1 MSDITSRAQHPTPLH
16 ARTAE
21 LCTTNSWTEECG
33 FTIPALYTSPR
44 EEHEALTARVTLSD
58 LSARQCWLI
67 DGADAAAFLSVLT
80 VSDAARIEP
89 GQTARTLW
97 CDDTGFV
104 RGEGL
109 LARFAAT
116 TFELSTTVRDFAW
129 VNDALRGF
137 DVKLVNAT
145 GSRAVIGIRGPRTQ
159 ALLAAAGLSAEAS
172 STGSVT
178 HPTWRPAQ
186 VALMRDATGEGI
198 ELWMQAEDGA
208 VVWDRL
214 WRSGASLGVAA
225 AGAATLEATRIE
237 NAIAKPAVDWQPA
250 HLAIDASDMRTPGE
264 LGFAPDPTRRY
275 NGADAARRPRAK
287 PQVLVQLTAETE
299 LVTGPVAVRNVVA
312 GKLTSTAWS
321 ESRAAAVA
329 LAWLDADVAKMG
341 AKVSAPTARGTTPAE
356 VTREVFAAEARMV
369 GTR

>member
-1 MSDITSRAQHPTPLH
+1 MSDITARAQHPSPLH

-33 FTIPALYTSPR
+33 FTVPALYTSAR
-44 EEHEALTARVTLSD
+44 EEHEALTTRVTLSD

-67 DGADAAAFLSVLT
+67 DGPDAAAFLSVLT

-145 GSRAVIGIRGPRTQ
+145 GSRAVIGVRGPRTQ
-159 ALLAAAGLSAEAS
+159 ALLAAAGLSAAAS

-178 HPTWRPAQ
+178 HPSWRPAQ
-186 VALMRDATGEGI
+186 VALMRDTTGDGI

-214 WRSGASLGVAA
+214 WRVGASLGVAA
-225 AGAATLEATRIE
+225 AGAATLEAARIE
-237 NAIAKPAVDWQPA
+237 NAIAKPAVDWQPS
-250 HLAIDASDMRTPGE
+250 HLAIDASDMRTPSE
-264 LGFAPDPTRRY
+264 LGFVADSTRKY
-275 NGADAARRPRAK
+275 NGGDAARRPRTK
-287 PQVLVQLTAETE
+287 PQVLVQLAAETG
-299 LVTGPVAVRNVVA
+299 LVTGPIAGRTGA
-312 GKLTSTAWS
+312 IGKLTSAAWS

-329 LAWLDADVAKMG
+329 LAWLDSDAARVG
-341 AKVSAPTARGTTPAE
+341 TKVTAPTAHATTTAE
-356 VTREVFAAEARMV
+356 ITREVFAKP
-369 GTR
+369 

>member
-1 MSDITSRAQHPTPLH
+1 MSDITSRAQQPTPLH

-21 LCTTNSWTEECG
+21 LCTTNTWTEECG
-33 FTIPALYTSPR
+33 FTIPALYTSAR
-44 EEHEALTARVTLSD
+44 EEHEALTTRVTLSD

-67 DGADAAAFLSVLT
+67 EGPDAAAFLSILT

-129 VNDALRGF
+129 INDALRGF

-145 GSRAVIGIRGPRTQ
+145 GSRAVIGVRGPRAQ
-159 ALLAAAGLSAEAS
+159 ALLAAAGLSGEAA

-178 HPTWRPAQ
+178 RPTWRPAQ
-186 VALMRDATGEGI
+186 VALMRDTTGEGI
-198 ELWMQAEDGA
+198 ELWTQAEDGA

-225 AGAATLEATRIE
+225 AGATTLEATRIE
-237 NAIAKPAVDWQPA
+237 NAVAKPAADWQPV
-250 HLAIDASDMRTPGE
+250 HLAIDASDMRTPSE
-264 LGFAPDPTRRY
+264 LGFAADPTRKY
-275 NGADAARRPRAK
+275 NGADHGRRPRTK

-299 LVTGPVAVRNVVA
+299 LVTGPITARNAVA

-329 LAWLDADVAKMG
+329 LAWVDADVAKLG
-341 AKVSAPTARGTTPAE
+341 TKVAALTTRGTTTAE
-356 VTREVFAAEARMV
+356 ITREVFAKP
-369 GTR
+369 

>member
-1 MSDITSRAQHPTPLH
+1 MSDITSRAQLPTPLH

-21 LCTTNSWTEECG
+21 LCTTNAWTEECG
-33 FTIPALYTSPR
+33 FTIPAVYTSAR
-44 EEHEALTARVTLSD
+44 EEHEALTTRVALSD
-58 LSARQCWLI
+58 LSARQTWLI
-67 DGADAAAFLSVLT
+67 EGPDAAVFLGVLT

-89 GQTARTLW
+89 GQTAHTLW
-97 CDDTGFV
+97 CDDSGFV

-129 VNDALRGF
+129 VSDALRGF

-178 HPTWRPAQ
+178 HPAWRPAQ
-186 VALMRDATGEGI
+186 VALMRDATGHGI

-214 WRSGASLGVAA
+214 WRSGASLGVA
-225 AGAATLEATRIE
+225 GVGSATLETARIE
-237 NAIAKPAVDWQPA
+237 NAIAKPGIDWQPV
-250 HLAIDASDMRTPGE
+250 HLAIDAGDQRMPLE
-264 LGFAPDPTRRY
+264 LGFAPDPTRKY

-287 PQVLVQLTAETE
+287 PQVLVQLAAETD
-299 LVTGPVAVRNVVA
+299 LAAGTITVRNTTV

-321 ESRAAAVA
+321 ESRAVAVA
-329 LAWLDADVAKMG
+329 LAWLDADVAKLG
-341 AKVSAPTARGTTPAE
+341 TKVSAPTARGTTTAE
-356 VTREVFAAEARMV
+356 ITREVFAKP
-369 GTR
+369 

>member
-1 MSDITSRAQHPTPLH
+1 MSDLTSRAQQPTPLH

-33 FTIPALYTSPR
+33 FTIPALYTSAR
-44 EEHEALTARVTLSD
+44 EEHEALTTRVTLSD

-67 DGADAAAFLSVLT
+67 EGPDAAAFLSVLT

-109 LARFAAT
+109 LARFAAA

-129 VNDALRGF
+129 INDALRGF

-145 GSRAVIGIRGPRTQ
+145 GSRAVIGVRGPRAQ
-159 ALLAAAGLSAEAS
+159 ALLAAAGLSGEAA

-178 HPTWRPAQ
+178 RPTWRPAQ
-186 VALMRDATGEGI
+186 VALMRDTTGEGI
-198 ELWMQAEDGA
+198 ELWTQADDGA

-214 WRSGASLGVAA
+214 WRSGATLGVAA
-225 AGAATLEATRIE
+225 AGATTLEATRIE
-237 NAIAKPAVDWQPA
+237 NAVAKPAVDWQPA
-250 HLAIDASDMRTPGE
+250 HLAIEASDMRTPSE
-264 LGFAPDPTRRY
+264 LGFAPDPTRKY
-275 NGADAARRPRAK
+275 NGADQARRARAK
-287 PQVLVQLTAETE
+287 PQALVQLTAETE
-299 LVTGPVAVRNVVA
+299 LALGPITARNAAA

-329 LAWLDADVAKMG
+329 LAWLDADIARMG
-341 AKVSAPTARGTTPAE
+341 AKVTAPTARGTTAAE
-356 VTREVFAAEARMV
+356 ITREVFAKA
-369 GTR
+369 

>member
-1 MSDITSRAQHPTPLH
+1 MSDLTARAQHPTPLH

-21 LCTTNSWTEECG
+21 LCTTNAWTEECG
-33 FTIPALYTSPR
+33 FTIPALYTSAR
-44 EEHEALTARVTLSD
+44 EEHEALTTRVTLSD

-67 DGADAAAFLSVLT
+67 EGPDAAAFLSVLT

-109 LARFAAT
+109 LARFAAA

-145 GSRAVIGIRGPRTQ
+145 GSRAVIGVRGPRAQ
-159 ALLAAAGLSAEAS
+159 ALLAAAGLSGGEAA

-178 HPTWRPAQ
+178 RPAWRPAQ
-186 VALMRDATGEGI
+186 VALMRDTTGEGI
-198 ELWMQAEDGA
+198 ELWTQADDGA

-225 AGAATLEATRIE
+225 AGATTLEATRIE
-237 NAIAKPAVDWQPA
+237 NAIAKPAVDWHPA
-250 HLAIDASDMRTPGE
+250 HLAIDPADMRTPSE
-264 LGFAPDPTRRY
+264 LGFVPDPTRKY
-275 NGADAARRPRAK
+275 NGAESVRRPHAK
-287 PQVLVQLTAETE
+287 PQVLVQLAAETE
-299 LVTGPVAVRNVVA
+299 LVTGPITSRNATV

-329 LAWLDADVAKMG
+329 LAWLDADAAKMG
-341 AKVSAPTARGTTPAE
+341 AKVTTPTARGTTPAE
-356 VTREVFAAEARMV
+356 ITREVFARVA
-369 GTR
+369 

>member
-33 FTIPALYTSPR
+33 FTVPALYTSAR
-44 EEHEALTARVTLSD
+44 EEHEALTTRVTLSD

-67 DGADAAAFLSVLT
+67 DGPDAASFLSVLT
-80 VSDAARIEP
+80 VTDAARIEP

-145 GSRAVIGIRGPRTQ
+145 GSRAVVGIRGPRTQ

-172 STGSVT
+172 SSGSVT
-178 HPTWRPAQ
+178 HPSWRPAQ
-186 VALMRDATGEGI
+186 VALMRDATGDGI

-214 WRSGASLGVAA
+214 WRVGASLGVAA
-225 AGAATLEATRIE
+225 VGATTLDATRIE
-237 NAIAKPAVDWQPA
+237 SAVAKPSVDWQPA
-250 HLAIDASDMRTPGE
+250 HLAIDVSDMRTPAE
-264 LGFAPDPTRRY
+264 LGFASDPIRKY
-275 NGADAARRPRAK
+275 NGADAARRSRAK
-287 PQVLVQLTAETE
+287 PQVLVQMSAETE
-299 LVTGPVAVRNVVA
+299 LMTGPVTARNASV
-312 GKLTSTAWS
+312 GKLTSSAWS
-321 ESRAAAVA
+321 ESREAAVA
-329 LAWLDADVAKMG
+329 LAWLDADA
-341 AKVSAPTARGTTPAE
+341 AKVGTKVMALTARGAIAAE
-356 VTREVFAAEARMV
+356 ITREAFPKI
-369 GTR
+369 

>member
-21 LCTTNSWTEECG
+21 LCTTNTWTEECG
-33 FTIPALYTSPR
+33 FTIPALYTSAR

-67 DGADAAAFLSVLT
+67 EGPDAAAFLSVLT

-109 LARFAAT
+109 LARFAPT

-129 VNDALRGF
+129 INDALRGF

-145 GSRAVIGIRGPRTQ
+145 GSRAVIGVRGPRAQ
-159 ALLAAAGLSAEAS
+159 ALLAAAGLSGEGA

-178 HPTWRPAQ
+178 RPTWRPAQ
-186 VALMRDATGEGI
+186 VALMRDTTGEGI
-198 ELWMQAEDGA
+198 ELWTQAEDGA
-208 VVWDRL
+208 IVWDRL

-225 AGAATLEATRIE
+225 AGATTLEATRIE

-250 HLAIDASDMRTPGE
+250 HLATDPTDMRAPSE
-264 LGFAPDPTRRY
+264 LGVIADPTRKY
-275 NGADAARRPRAK
+275 NGADAARRQRAK

-299 LVTGPVAVRNVVA
+299 LSPGPITARNAPV

-321 ESRAAAVA
+321 DSRAAAVA
-329 LAWLDADVAKMG
+329 LAWLDADT
-341 AKVSAPTARGTTPAE
+341 AKVGTKVTALTARGTTSAE
-356 VTREVFAAEARMV
+356 IAREVFAKS
-369 GTR
+369 